1 MRTESRHLQRNS
13 NRHSNRPLRPNNGV
27 RSTNIWSFFKSP
39 SGLNRSVR
47 RENDRQVGN
56 LGSIVTETGKSSQRV
71 KERDIGRPWASLV
84 VLLLALW
91 LELVPATLEAA
102 GVARPDG
109 PPAPTIVFMTDFG
122 VANDAVAICKGVMWS
137 INPDLRIVDLTHQV
151 TPYSILDGARFLAG
165 ASPYYPSSTV
175 FVTVIDPGVGS
186 ARKAVVV
193 KSKRGQYFVLPDN
206 GLITLVADRDGIE
219 GAREITNPSWMRG
232 EAISSSFH
240 GRDIFSPVGA
250 HLAQGEDWTEVGPE
264 LEVKSLV
271 RLNIPLAKKDEKGIA
286 GEIIALDDPFGSL
299 ISNIEGKDFLSLGY
313 AQGDKVRVTLGERRM
328 VLLFAKTFSDV
339 PVAEPLVYIDSRGY
353 VGLAVN
359 QRDFARTYS
368 VKPPL
373 PIFVA
378 RKGKEGSEHE

>member
-1 MRTESRHLQRNS
+1 M
-13 NRHSNRPLRPNNGV
+13 
-27 RSTNIWSFFKSP
+27 
-39 SGLNRSVR
+39 
-47 RENDRQVGN
+47 
-56 LGSIVTETGKSSQRV
+56 
-71 KERDIGRPWASLV
+71 
-84 VLLLALW
+84 VLS
-91 LELVPATLEAA
+91 LELVLGRPAVAGMPRSDVAA
-102 GVARPDG
+102 P
-109 PPAPTIVFMTDFG
+109 PTIVFMTDFG
-122 VANDAVAICKGVMWS
+122 AGNDAVAICKGVMWS
-137 INPDLRIVDLTHQV
+137 IAPDLRIVDLTHTV
-151 TPYSILDGARFLAG
+151 TPYSILEGARFLAG
-165 ASPYYPSSTV
+165 ASPYYPSNAV
-175 FVTVIDPGVGS
+175 FVAVIDPGVGS

-193 KSKRGQYFVLPDN
+193 KSRRGQYFVLPDN
-206 GLITLVADRDGIE
+206 GLITLVEDRDGIE
-219 GAREITNPSWMRG
+219 GAREISNLSWMRG
-232 EAISSSFH
+232 EAISSTFH

-250 HLAQGEDWTEVGPE
+250 HLAQGEDWAQVGPD
-264 LEVKSLV
+264 LEVRNLV
-271 RLNIPLAKKDEKGIA
+271 RLNIPVAKTDQKGIA